1 MPFCPRALAAVLAT
15 VLAVQPATLGLAQ
28 PLPDLGS
35 VADTALSPQME
46 RRIGESIAR
55 DFRLRDPTYLDDPEI
70 EDFLARL
77 GSRLAQAT
85 PGSRGDF
92 VFFLVRDGSINAF
105 ALPGGFVGV
114 HLGLL
119 TAAETES
126 ELASVLAHEIAHVTQ
141 RHVARMLGQQQQM
154 QLPMMV
160 ALAAALLL
168 GASRPDLASG
178 AAAAAQAGAV
188 SSQLS
193 YSRDFE
199 READRIGLQALE
211 GAGFDPRAMAV
222 FFERLQR
229 ANRVMD
235 ESSAPS
241 YLRSHPVTV
250 ERIADAQNKA
260 AGLPYR
266 QHLDTPEFQL
276 VRAKL
281 RSQAGDARDTVASF
295 ERSVREGRYA
305 SEIAA
310 RYGLACALLRAKRPR
325 DAEAEFARLR
335 AAGAAGPMFESLG
348 ASIRAALG
356 DTSGAADA
364 LAASRVRYPHSRPL
378 LYAHLNALEDA
389 GRAADVLRLLVEPLR
404 AAPRDR
410 RLYEK
415 QARAYAMLGKRSL
428 QHQSQAEVQ
437 FLQGN
442 LPAAIEQLQL
452 ARTAGDGDFY
462 QLSVVDARLKELRN
476 QQAQE
481 LRDSRR

>member
-1 MPFCPRALAAVLAT
+1 MAAVISISPSA
-15 VLAVQPATLGLAQ
+15 LGQAQ

-35 VADTALSPQME
+35 AADTSLSPQME

-85 PGSRGDF
+85 PGSRHDF
-92 VFFLVRDGSINAF
+92 DFFVVRDASINAF

-114 HLGLL
+114 HSGLL

-141 RHVARMLGQQQQM
+141 RHIARMLGQQQQM
-154 QLPMMV
+154 QLPMLV

-188 SSQLS
+188 QTQLS

-211 GAGFDPRAMAV
+211 GAGFDARAMAV

-229 ANRVMD
+229 VNRVMD
-235 ESSAPS
+235 DSTAPS
-241 YLRSHPVTV
+241 YLRSHPVTI

-266 QHLDTPEFQL
+266 QHLDSPEFQL

-281 RSQAGDARDTVASF
+281 RAQTGDARDAVATF
-295 ERSVREGRYA
+295 ERALREGRYA
-305 SEIAA
+305 NESAA
-310 RYGLACALLRAKRPR
+310 RYGLACALVRAKRTR
-325 DAEAEFARLR
+325 EAEAELVKLR
-335 AAGAAGPMFESLG
+335 AAGAAGPMFEALG
-348 ASIRAALG
+348 ASIRTALG
-356 DTSGAADA
+356 DASGAADA
-364 LAASRVRYPHSRPL
+364 LGAARGRYPHSRPL
-378 LYAHLNALEDA
+378 LYAQLAALEEA
-389 GRAADVLRLLVEPLR
+389 GRAQDALSLLVEPLR
-404 AAPRDR
+404 LSPRDR
-410 RLYEK
+410 RLHEK
-415 QARAYAMLGKRSL
+415 QAKAYAMLGKRSL
-428 QHQSQAEVQ
+428 QHQAQAEVQ

-476 QQAQE
+476 LQAQE
-481 LRDSRR
+481 SRESRR